1 MVRAKHTIH
10 VLHRRMLTRGCPTLS
25 GVGKGWGFL
34 LFMPRRL
41 KRYHGR
47 GDLHFITFS
56 CYERRALLGTV
67 CARNLFLKILEKVRR
82 RCAAGM
88 VGYVV
93 MPEHVHLLLSEPKN
107 GTLAKL
113 LQVLKQRVSRAMR
126 GRKRRRVS
134 GQLSLAFPESLAGLR
149 RFWQRRYYDFN
160 VYSAQKIREKLD
172 YIHTNPVQRRLV
184 KHPQDWPW
192 SSWSFYASGEQ
203 GVVRIEP
210 TGEARR
216 RGGGRSWLRV
226 LHRSQ
231 ISSVDFARSIGSR
244 GGQSKGSGSEESSAS
259 SGQMSGRT
267 CESGDG
273 RTDETPIEGDFSKM
287 RG

>member
-1 MVRAKHTIH
+1 MLSYCGSAPFLLVHVLSAGGVPFALWFVVGSMVRPKHTIY

-67 CARNLFLKILEKVRR
+67 CARNLFLKILEQVRR
-82 RCAAGM
+82 GCVASI

-93 MPEHVHLLLSEPKN
+93 MPEHVHLLLSEPKK

-126 GRKRRRVS
+126 GGKRRRVS
-134 GQLSLAFPESLAGLR
+134 GQLSLAFQS
-149 RFWQRRYYDFN
+149 
-160 VYSAQKIREKLD
+160 
-172 YIHTNPVQRRLV
+172 
-184 KHPQDWPW
+184 
-192 SSWSFYASGEQ
+192 
-203 GVVRIEP
+203 
-210 TGEARR
+210 
-216 RGGGRSWLRV
+216 
-226 LHRSQ
+226 RSQ
-231 ISSVDFARSIGSR
+231 DCDDF
-244 GGQSKGSGSEESSAS
+244 GSGD
-259 SGQMSGRT
+259 T
-267 CESGDG
+267 
-273 RTDETPIEGDFSKM
+273 TT
-287 RG
+287 

>member
-1 MVRAKHTIH
+1 MVRAKHTIY

-56 CYERRALLGTV
+56 CYERRSLLGTV
-67 CARNLFLKILEKVRR
+67 RARNLFLKILEEVRR
-82 RCAAGM
+82 GCVASM

-93 MPEHVHLLLSEPKN
+93 MPEHVHLLLSEPKK

-113 LQVLKQRVSRAMR
+113 LQLLKQRVSRAMR

-134 GQLSLAFPESLAGLR
+134 GQLSLAFPEPLAGLLR
-149 RFWQRRYYDFN
+149 CWQRRYYDFN

-184 KHPQDWPW
+184 KHPQDWPS

-203 GVVRIEP
+203 GVVKIEP
-210 TGEARR
+210 TGEERR
-216 RGGGRSWLRV
+216 
-226 LHRSQ
+226 
-231 ISSVDFARSIGSR
+231 
-244 GGQSKGSGSEESSAS
+244 SEEGPPFANTPQRV
-259 SGQMSGRT
+259 GHPRYVGCGRVCQSRCSLACRSRKKT
-267 CESGDG
+267 KAAPPACFRRYFLQRNRD
-273 RTDETPIEGDFSKM
+273 R
-287 RG
+287 